1 MQTVTML
8 WTETK
13 TGADCE
19 KRHAAMWGL
28 VVEQT
33 DDGLVSK
40 SRGEG
45 LYEGGEFWSEGIAR
59 VKDDPPAR
67 LVMALRHLP
76 LPAAFREASIALR
89 ATIRAKR
96 KAKLPYDDELR
107 QLHRL
112 GAMASLASYDDLE
125 MTPYTEFE
133 RIDLRPETIGWTEI
147 VGTTDAKWMAEAWPE
162 PKQHTTA
169 KALYPEVAKA
179 SAGRYAEARQTM
191 RDNLHNHLDAL
202 FEEEER
208 SGRQAPAPVAP
219 MTTPSIQSKPE
230 KGFFARLLG
239 L

>member
-1 MQTVTML
+1 
-8 WTETK
+8 
-13 TGADCE
+13 
-19 KRHAAMWGL
+19 MWGL

-45 LYEGGEFWSEGIAR
+45 LYEDGEFWSEGIAR
-59 VKDDPPAR
+59 LKDDPAAR
-67 LVMALRHLP
+67 LAMALRHLP

-89 ATIRAKR
+89 AMIRAKR

-112 GAMASLASYDDLE
+112 AAIGSLAPYDDLE
-125 MTPYTEFE
+125 MTPYAEFE
-133 RIDLRPETIGWTEI
+133 RIDLLPETIGWNEI
-147 VGTTDAKWMAEAWPE
+147 VGATDAKWMTEAWPE

-179 SAGRYAEARQTM
+179 SAERYAKARQAS
-191 RDNLHNHLDAL
+191 RDNLHNYLDEL

-208 SGRQAPAPVAP
+208 PTRQV
-219 MTTPSIQSKPE
+219 T
-230 KGFFARLLG
+230 
-239 L
+239 

>member
-1 MQTVTML
+1 MQTREML

-19 KRHAAMWGL
+19 SRHAAMWGL
-28 VVEQT
+28 VVKQT

-59 VKDDPPAR
+59 LKNDPLAR
-67 LVMALRHLP
+67 LEMALRHLP

-89 ATIRAKR
+89 AMIRSKR
-96 KAKLPYDDELR
+96 KAKLPYDEELR

-112 GAMASLASYDDLE
+112 GAMASLAPYDDLE
-125 MTPYTEFE
+125 MTPYTEVE
-133 RIDLRPETIGWTEI
+133 RIDLRPETIGWNEI
-147 VGTTDAKWMAEAWPE
+147 VGTMDAKWMAEAWSE

-179 SAGRYAEARQTM
+179 SADRYAKARQKM
-191 RDNLHNHLDAL
+191 RDNLHTHLDAL
-202 FEEEER
+202 FEQEER
-208 SGRQAPAPVAP
+208 SGRQPSTLVAP
-219 MTTPSIQSKPE
+219 ITTPSIQSKPE
-230 KGFFARLLG
+230 KGFWARLFG